1 MHDYILSCCSAA
13 DVTQEKLDAMDV
25 RLLCNDYSMDGV
37 PYKDDLGKTMSYKE
51 FYDRIRAGQV
61 SATSQIN
68 PEEYI
73 EYFTKLFE
81 EENKDI
87 LHVCL
92 SSGLSGTFQSALSA
106 AEVLKER
113 FPERKL
119 LIVDSR
125 GASSGYGLQ
134 METLARMRDEG
145 KTIDELFDWALNNRL
160 RIQHLFCS
168 TTLTYYV
175 RGGRISPAAGKFGNL
190 LGICPVMR
198 MDHAGHLAI
207 HSRVRTKK
215 RALRALV
222 DQMAELADGGE
233 NYAGRCFIS
242 HSDCEE
248 DALTVKKMVEE
259 RFPHID
265 GAIEVYMIGM
275 TIGCHSGPGTVAVY
289 FFGKER

>member
-13 DVTQEKLDAMDV
+13 DVTREKLDAMDV
-25 RLLCNDYSMDGV
+25 RLLYNDFSMDGV
-37 PYKDDLGKTMSYKE
+37 PYKDDLGKTMSYQE

-73 EYFTKLFE
+73 EYFTGLLE
-81 EENKDI
+81 TGKDV
-87 LHVCL
+87 LHVTL
-92 SSGLSGTFQSALSA
+92 SSGLSGTFQSALTA
-106 AEVLKER
+106 AETLRER
-113 FPERKL
+113 FPDRKL

-134 METLARMRDEG
+134 METLAKMRDEG
-145 KTIDELFDWALNNRL
+145 KTIDELFDWALKNRL
-160 RIQHLFCS
+160 RIQHMFCS

-175 RGGRISPAAGKFGNL
+175 RGGRISPAAGKIGNL

-198 MDHAGHLAI
+198 MDHPGHLAI
-207 HSRVRTKK
+207 HNRVRTKK

-222 DQMAELADGGE
+222 EQMAELADGGE
-233 NYAGRCFIS
+233 AYSGRCYIS
-242 HSDCEE
+242 HSDCLE
-248 DALTVKKMVEE
+248 DALTLKSLVEE

-265 GAIEVYMIGM
+265 GEIEVYMIGM

-289 FFGKER
+289 FFGTER

>member
-13 DVTQEKLDAMDV
+13 DVTWEKLDAMDV
-25 RLLCNDYSMDGV
+25 RLICNDFSMDGV
-37 PYKDDLGKTMSYKE
+37 PYKDDLGRTMTYKE
-51 FYDRIRAGQV
+51 FYDRIRAGETG
-61 SATSQIN
+61 ATSQIN
-68 PEEYI
+68 PEAYV
-73 EYFTKLFE
+73 EYFTKLFT

-92 SSGLSGTFQSALSA
+92 SSGLSGTFQSALTA
-106 AEVLKER
+106 AEILKER
-113 FPERKL
+113 FPDRKL

-125 GASSGYGLQ
+125 GASSGYGLL
-134 METLARMRDEG
+134 METLASMRDEG

-175 RGGRISPAAGKFGNL
+175 RGGRISPAAGKIGNL

-198 MDHAGHLAI
+198 MDHPGHLAI
-207 HSRVRTKK
+207 HNRVRTKK

-233 NYAGRCFIS
+233 GYSGRCFIS

-248 DALTVKKMVEE
+248 DAMTVKQMVEE
-259 RFPHID
+259 RFKNIN

-289 FFGKER
+289 FFGQER